1 MASGIINTAN
11 SYGFRPQYVHRA
23 WGTSGQT
30 GYVKICRIVVL
41 REYANAPLRFAFAQ
55 RARPIA
61 EISIV
66 FENENSTDPSVRYFI
81 YDCPQ
86 EELSAAAFLY
96 KASTSTWDL
105 YIQKLDA
112 YDDMEVVS
120 FDYTQYLQGNQF
132 SLTWTDEQRST
143 ALSWTVTATKGY
155 QYVTAYTPTR
165 GSVVDSIGA
174 YTSIRKVGRLAVCSF
189 NFHVNTASTGA
200 TYLSGLPVPIQ
211 GMGCSLAKDGS
222 GLAYRFFVNTSGQL
236 VNDGGNIGVGWYN
249 GSVTYVT
256 AS

>member
-1 MASGIINTAN
+1 MASGIINTV
-11 SYGFRPQYVHRA
+11 GLRPQIVHRA

-155 QYVTAYTPTR
+155 QFVREFAITPTSLVK
-165 GSVVDSIGA
+165 SVGLYNYVGKIGRVATCCFNLCLQSTSTGDSI
-174 YTSIRKVGRLAVCSF
+174 YLTNLPIPIKSVGFVMVGNNNGRRFRIDS
-189 NFHVNTASTGA
+189 
-200 TYLSGLPVPIQ
+200 SGN
-211 GMGCSLAKDGS
+211 M
-222 GLAYRFFVNTSGQL
+222 R
-236 VNDGGNIGVGWYN
+236 NDEPTVTESWYN
-249 GSVTYVT
+249 GSITYIT